1 MSLIKFNRRF
11 PMFDAMFPEILD
23 TDRLFNEDLVL
34 KDNWVPAINV
44 KENKN
49 DFEIEVAA
57 PGFSKKDFEL
67 TITDEILTISA
78 ENKNLKEEKEKDY
91 SRKEFYY
98 NSFKRSF
105 TLPKVIDFKKKIN
118 AKYENGVLKIH
129 LEKLDV
135 LKNEEHK
142 KVIEI
147 N

>member
-11 PMFDAMFPEILD
+11 PLFDSMFPEILD
-23 TDRLFNEDLVL
+23 ADRIFTDDLVL

-49 DFEIEVAA
+49 NLEIEVAA
-57 PGFSKKDFEL
+57 PGFSKEDFEV
-67 TITDEILTISA
+67 TITDDILTISA
-78 ENKNLKEEKEKDY
+78 KNKNLKEEKEKDY
-91 SRKEFYY
+91 TRKEFYY

-105 TLPKVIDFKKKIN
+105 TLPKVIDFTKKID
-118 AKYENGVLKIH
+118 AKYNNGVLKIH

-135 LKNEEHK
+135 LKNDEHK

-147 N
+147 D

>member
-1 MSLIKFNRRF
+1 
-11 PMFDAMFPEILD
+11 MFDAMFPEILD
-23 TDRLFNEDLVL
+23 TDSLFNEDLVL
-34 KDNWVPAINV
+34 SNNWVPAINV
-44 KENKN
+44 KENKK

-57 PGFSKKDFEL
+57 PGFSKKDFEV
-67 TITDEILTISA
+67 TIKDEIITISA

-105 TLPKVIDFKKKIN
+105 TLPKVIDFTKKID

>member
-1 MSLIKFNRRF
+1 MSLIRFNRRF

-23 TDRLFNEDLVL
+23 TDSLFNEDLVL
-34 KDNWVPAINV
+34 SNNWVPAINV
-44 KENKN
+44 KENKK

-57 PGFSKKDFEL
+57 PGFSKKDFEV
-67 TITDEILTISA
+67 TIKDEIITISA

-105 TLPKVIDFKKKIN
+105 TLPKVIDFTKKID